1 MGVAVTMCKSRH
13 KPSVLATFLIAVTDK
28 KQIKVEGFVL
38 AYSSRGF
45 SSSWRRM
52 LSLRLMVEAESRK
65 LYLAGFLLHIHSG

>member
-13 KPSVLATFLIAVTDK
+13 KPSVLATFLIAVPDK

-45 SSSWRRM
+45 SSSWLETNGVGRKQKAVPSW
-52 LSLRLMVEAESRK
+52 LSPSYSFWVNLVD
-65 LYLAGFLLHIHSG
+65 